1 MDKIPAIEYLRE
13 KGIPF
18 DIKTFPEDTEKG
30 SLSIARVLGVD
41 PRTVVKT
48 LVLKG
53 SSKKFYICLTGGDS
67 TLDFDLL
74 KRATGER
81 DIAMASPKEI
91 LEQTGFRVGAIPP
104 FAIKNE
110 LPVFID
116 ETLAQCETLY
126 VGAGRFGNE
135 ILLSPDNLLK
145 ATNGVFAGIV
155 R

>member
-1 MDKIPAIEYLRE
+1 MDKIPAIEYLKE

-18 DIKTFPEDTEKG
+18 DIKTFPEDTG
-30 SLSIARVLGVD
+30 RGTLPIARVLGID
-41 PRTVVKT
+41 PKIVVKT

-53 SSKKFYICLTGGDS
+53 SSKKFYVCLAGGDS
-67 TLDFDLL
+67 TLDFDRV
-74 KRATGER
+74 KRAVGER
-81 DIAMASPKEI
+81 DIAMASPQEI
-91 LEQTGFRVGAIPP
+91 LEQTGFKVGAIPP
-104 FAIKNE
+104 FALRND

-116 ETLAQCETLY
+116 ETLRQCEILY
-126 VGAGRFGNE
+126 VGAGKFGNE

>member
-1 MDKIPAIEYLRE
+1 MNKIPAIEYLKE

-18 DIKTFPEDTEKG
+18 EIKTFPEDTERG
-30 SLSIARVLGVD
+30 TMPIARVLGVD
-41 PRTVVKT
+41 PKIVVKT

-53 SSKKFYICLTGGDS
+53 SFQKFYICLTGGDS
-67 TLDFDLL
+67 KLDFDLL
-74 KRATGER
+74 KKAAGER

-91 LEQTGFRVGAIPP
+91 LEQTGYKVGAIPP
-104 FAIKNE
+104 FALRNE

-116 ETLAQCETLY
+116 ETLARCETLY
-126 VGAGRFGNE
+126 VGAGKFGNE